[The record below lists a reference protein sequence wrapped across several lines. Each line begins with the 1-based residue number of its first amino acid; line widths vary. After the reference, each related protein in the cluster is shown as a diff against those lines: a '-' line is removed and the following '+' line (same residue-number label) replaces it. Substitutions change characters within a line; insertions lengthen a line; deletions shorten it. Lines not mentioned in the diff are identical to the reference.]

1 MAAYAH
7 MKFFNKRYFF
17 THVSS
22 CYVLIYTAYASSNNC
37 FAGGAGANS
46 CAISTD
52 VAIVETGGGISCE
65 VGCNPGYYACC
76 TLKGCHCVKEQP
88 S

>member
-1 MAAYAH
+1 MKYFLTSVIFSLTLVAAT
-7 MKFFNKRYFF
+7 FLF
-17 THVSS
+17 
-22 CYVLIYTAYASSNNC
+22 IPAYASSNNC